1 MEKEAK
7 SRILVVG
14 ATGNLGK
21 LLVRS
26 SVSAGHSTFVLA
38 RDSAFYD
45 RFKAKLL
52 HSFAADGVTV
62 LKGSLEDHGSMIEA
76 IKMVDVVISAVS
88 LKQVLDQKLL
98 ILAIKEA
105 GCIKRFIPAEF
116 GVDADKVQVIGMDYE
131 FYEKKIEIRRF
142 IENLDIPHTYICCNL
157 FTRILLPNLVQ
168 QNPFKIFGDGN
179 TKGVFVED
187 RDVANF
193 TICTVDDSR
202 SLNKTLHLRPNGN
215 FCTMN
220 DIVNMWEIRIGKK
233 LEKEYVSEDQLLK
246 NIQEIPYP
254 KNMELIFIYSAFI
267 KGDHTYF
274 PIDSS
279 SGLEGTEAYPSV
291 KLTTVHEFINTLP
304 L

>member
-38 RDSAFYD
+38 RDSAFSD
-45 RFKAKLL
+45 QFKAKLL

-62 LKGSLEDHGSMIEA
+62 LKGSLEDHGSMIKA

-88 LKQVLDQKLL
+88 AKQALDQKLL

-193 TICTVDDSR
+193 TICTVDDLR

-215 FCTMN
+215 FCSMN

-274 PIDSS
+274 PIDPS
-279 SGLEGTEAYPSV
+279 SGLEGTQAYPSV